1 MQPRPYTLT
10 ALPANFDISYANLPT
25 YGTHVKRAN
34 VDHPTAL
41 SPYRGDRYGAGLLP
55 VCDRADGPA
64 ATREMRPRMLSRH
77 FFFSSWFTSA
87 GLALS

>member
-10 ALPANFDISYANLPT
+10 VLPANFDISYANLPT

-41 SPYRGDRYGAGLLP
+41 SDPYQEDRYGAGSLL

-64 ATREMRPRMLSRH
+64 ATRGM
-77 FFFSSWFTSA
+77 
-87 GLALS
+87 